1 MSAANREVDA
11 TVEMVNA
18 IGSNVGK
25 KRKGSE
31 DGMASK
37 PVQKKMELLL
47 DADGDVSCAKNDGN
61 GDEGNSDV
69 GSLLQS
75 KEKKEAFD
83 EGKSEERNEKGN
95 LSRERKRSKYLSPP
109 FTIPIRGQR
118 EVYIEPESLKVSR
131 KAKVSQRSAGADG
144 PSSLPV
150 YKGRSF
156 DSSNYQTQDDGETII
171 DPKKIQ
177 APVKEVLS
185 QVLDAATSPLIR
197 REGTSLDQFVD
208 FTYAFRSSLYSQ
220 GSLCELYKKNQPGR
234 KRKMLESE
242 EDGML
247 KELNLSAD
255 EHLSS
260 LKQNSGP
267 KKRRKETASGK
278 KGNDEN
284 AAGAVL
290 FVSFWPGS
298 SMPSRSDLVSVYS
311 KFGALNEAETDM
323 FRTNYTARVSF
334 LRTSDAEKAYNHSQ
348 NNNPFGS
355 PVDVTF
361 QLLHS
366 SDVCCC
372 SYSVLSRPWVLLCYS
387 PLTDL
392 YLNFGSKQLTAENAL

>member
-1 MSAANREVDA
+1 
-11 TVEMVNA
+11 MVNA
-18 IGSNVGK
+18 IGLNVGK

-31 DGMASK
+31 DDGMALK
-37 PVQKKMELLL
+37 RVQKKKELLVET
-47 DADGDVSCAKNDGN
+47 DGDVLSAKNDGK
-61 GDEGNSDV
+61 GGEENSNI

-75 KEKKEAFD
+75 IEKNIGAFD
-83 EGKSEERNEKGN
+83 EGKSEERNGKGN

-118 EVYIEPESLKVSR
+118 E
-131 KAKVSQRSAGADG
+131 
-144 PSSLPV
+144 
-150 YKGRSF
+150 
-156 DSSNYQTQDDGETII
+156 
-171 DPKKIQ
+171 

-247 KELNLSAD
+247 KELTLSTD

-260 LKQNSGP
+260 LKQNYGP

-278 KGNDEN
+278 KGNEEN

-290 FVSFWPGS
+290 FVSFWPGF
-298 SMPSRSDLVSVYS
+298 SMPSRSDLVSVFS
-311 KFGALNEAETDM
+311 KFGALNEAETNM

-334 LRTSDAEKAYNHSQ
+334 LRTSDAQKAYNHSQ

-392 YLNFGSKQLTAENAL
+392 YLKLVSKQLTAENAL

>member
-1 MSAANREVDA
+1 
-11 TVEMVNA
+11 MVNA
-18 IGSNVGK
+18 IGLNVGK

-31 DGMASK
+31 DDGMALK
-37 PVQKKMELLL
+37 RVQKKKELLVET
-47 DADGDVSCAKNDGN
+47 DGDVLSAKNDGK
-61 GDEGNSDV
+61 GGEENSNI

-75 KEKKEAFD
+75 IEKNIGAFD
-83 EGKSEERNEKGN
+83 EGKSEERNGKGN

-144 PSSLPV
+144 LSSLPM
-150 YKGRSF
+150 YKG
-156 DSSNYQTQDDGETII
+156 
-171 DPKKIQ
+171 
-177 APVKEVLS
+177 
-185 QVLDAATSPLIR
+185 
-197 REGTSLDQFVD
+197 
-208 FTYAFRSSLYSQ
+208 RSSLYSQ

-247 KELNLSAD
+247 KELNLSTD

-260 LKQNSGP
+260 LKQNYGP

-278 KGNDEN
+278 KGNEEN

-290 FVSFWPGS
+290 FVSFWPGF
-298 SMPSRSDLVSVYS
+298 SMPSRSDLVSVFS
-311 KFGALNEAETDM
+311 KFGALNEAETNM

-334 LRTSDAEKAYNHSQ
+334 LRTSDAQKAYNHSQ

-392 YLNFGSKQLTAENAL
+392 YLKLVSKQLTAENAL

>member
-1 MSAANREVDA
+1 
-11 TVEMVNA
+11 MVNA
-18 IGSNVGK
+18 IGLNVGK

-31 DGMASK
+31 DDGMALK
-37 PVQKKMELLL
+37 RVQKKKELLVET
-47 DADGDVSCAKNDGN
+47 DGDVLSAKNDGK
-61 GDEGNSDV
+61 GGEENSNI

-75 KEKKEAFD
+75 IEKNIGAFD
-83 EGKSEERNEKGN
+83 EGKSEERNGKGN

-144 PSSLPV
+144 LSSLPM
-150 YKGRSF
+150 YKG
-156 DSSNYQTQDDGETII
+156 SSNYQPQDDGETII

-247 KELNLSAD
+247 KELNLSTD

-260 LKQNSGP
+260 LKQNYGP

-278 KGNDEN
+278 KGNEEN

-290 FVSFWPGS
+290 FVSFWPGF
-298 SMPSRSDLVSVYS
+298 SMPSRSDLVSVFS
-311 KFGALNEAETDM
+311 KFGALNEAETNM

-334 LRTSDAEKAYNHSQ
+334 LRTSDAQKAYNHSQ

-355 PVDVTF
+355 PVDT
-361 QLLHS
+361 LGP
-366 SDVCCC
+366 
-372 SYSVLSRPWVLLCYS
+372 SVLFS
-387 PLTDL
+387 T
-392 YLNFGSKQLTAENAL
+392 N

>member
-1 MSAANREVDA
+1 M
-11 TVEMVNA
+11 
-18 IGSNVGK
+18 
-25 KRKGSE
+25 
-31 DGMASK
+31 
-37 PVQKKMELLL
+37 
-47 DADGDVSCAKNDGN
+47 
-61 GDEGNSDV
+61 
-69 GSLLQS
+69 
-75 KEKKEAFD
+75 
-83 EGKSEERNEKGN
+83 
-95 LSRERKRSKYLSPP
+95 
-109 FTIPIRGQR
+109 
-118 EVYIEPESLKVSR
+118 
-131 KAKVSQRSAGADG
+131 
-144 PSSLPV
+144 
-150 YKGRSF
+150 
-156 DSSNYQTQDDGETII
+156 
-171 DPKKIQ
+171 
-177 APVKEVLS
+177 KEVLS

-290 FVSFWPGS
+290 FVSFWPGF
-298 SMPSRSDLVSVYS
+298 SMPSRSDLVSVFS
-311 KFGALNEAETDM
+311 KFGALNEAETNM

-355 PVDVTF
+355 PTDVTF
-361 QLLHS
+361 QLQYS
-366 SDVCCC
+366 SD
-372 SYSVLSRPWVLLCYS
+372 
-387 PLTDL
+387 
-392 YLNFGSKQLTAENAL
+392 GSKSGVQQQGERSNNKPLPAAATAPVAFSQGTEASKLIFIQQKLQGMTLMLEEASGGGKSPDMMAKLESEMKALLEDVNKMVEASLF

>member
-1 MSAANREVDA
+1 
-11 TVEMVNA
+11 MVNA
-18 IGSNVGK
+18 IGLNVGK

-31 DGMASK
+31 DDGMALK
-37 PVQKKMELLL
+37 RVQKKKELLVET
-47 DADGDVSCAKNDGN
+47 DGDVLSAKNDGK
-61 GDEGNSDV
+61 GGEENSNI

-75 KEKKEAFD
+75 IEKNIGAFD
-83 EGKSEERNEKGN
+83 EGKSEERNGKGN
-95 LSRERKRSKYLSPP
+95 LSRERKRSN
-109 FTIPIRGQR
+109 
-118 EVYIEPESLKVSR
+118 
-131 KAKVSQRSAGADG
+131 
-144 PSSLPV
+144 
-150 YKGRSF
+150 
-156 DSSNYQTQDDGETII
+156 SNYQPQDDGETII

-247 KELNLSAD
+247 KELNLSTD

-260 LKQNSGP
+260 LKQNYGP

-278 KGNDEN
+278 KGNEEN
-284 AAGAVL
+284 AAG
-290 FVSFWPGS
+290 F
-298 SMPSRSDLVSVYS
+298 SMPSRSDLVSVFS
-311 KFGALNEAETDM
+311 KFGALNEAETNM

-334 LRTSDAEKAYNHSQ
+334 LRTSDAQKAYNHSQ

-372 SYSVLSRPWVLLCYS
+372 SYSGFVLTEGIIGLLFSRSPATLSSGVLFEGGL
-387 PLTDL
+387 LF
-392 YLNFGSKQLTAENAL
+392 LNSFSMKSTKRNINPIANMVGIPIPKSVQMGQDKISVDDTKRNNSA